1 MTSRLRAARRA
12 RRGRPGSTRPWLA
25 FLAASLL
32 LLGAVGSGT
41 ANADATPTLQE
52 EIADSITAQGYWD
65 EASLLD
71 VDVMGD
77 VVIEFGDR
85 FAFAYT
91 DRSFAVEEDPDRSA
105 AALLALSTLDQLGV
119 VGGPRTL
126 LFVTDDDATGASNEF
141 PFANLVSSLSEFDR
155 SNPEESFE
163 LAAANIA
170 SLGDV
175 IDPQIQNQIGQA
187 GDAGFFSGAGPFV
200 ILAIVTGALAVLS
213 LRSAQK
219 KKARKVH
226 TAPARDNTAEEIK
239 EMSDL
244 ILDLDPRVVI
254 SNDADLKAR
263 FVDASDTYRD
273 VLEKFTGAKTGHELA
288 DLRIDI
294 SKARWKLDVIDAE
307 LEGND
312 PPVEPFTRDVS
323 GSAWDSTRGDGPT

>member
-1 MTSRLRAARRA
+1 MTSRRRAAA
-12 RRGRPGSTRPWLA
+12 L
-25 FLAASLL
+25 LL
-32 LLGAVGSGT
+32 LLGTLAIGAVASGT
-41 ANADATPTLQE
+41 ASADTTPTMQD
-52 EIADSITAQGYWD
+52 EIAGSVDAQGYWD
-65 EASLLD
+65 EANLLD
-71 VDVMGD
+71 VDAMDD
-77 VVIEFGDR
+77 VVTEFGDR
-85 FAFAYT
+85 FAFAFT
-91 DRSFAVEEDPDRSA
+91 DRSFAVQEDPDRSA
-105 AALLALSTLDQLGV
+105 AALLALSTLDRLGV

-126 LFVTDDDATGASNEF
+126 LFVTDDDATGASSEF
-141 PFANLVSSLSEFDR
+141 PFANIVTSLADFDR
-155 SNPEESFE
+155 SNPEESFA

-175 IDPQIQNQIGQA
+175 IDPEIQNQIGQA

-213 LRSAQK
+213 VRSAQK

-226 TAPARDNTAEEIK
+226 TAPARDNTAGEIK

-244 ILDLDPRVVI
+244 ILDLDPRVTI
-254 SNDADLKAR
+254 ANDSDLKAR

-307 LEGND
+307 LEGNE
-312 PPVEPFTRDVS
+312 PPAEPFTRDVS